1 MFCFLKLENRIFS
14 VEEKMENISEN
25 ILSITD
31 INPKTWDF
39 SNFCSHLHDSIGCQK
54 KGCELKIYCDIW
66 PAFLEKVDKTDGEK
80 RLTYISQWKNF
91 SRYFHPCTNST

>member
-31 INPKTWDF
+31 INPKT
-39 SNFCSHLHDSIGCQK
+39 
-54 KGCELKIYCDIW
+54 
-66 PAFLEKVDKTDGEK
+66 
-80 RLTYISQWKNF
+80 
-91 SRYFHPCTNST
+91 